1 MGCEGCSYT
10 FESNMYSSTACGGF
24 DSASVDFLKIASP
37 PSAVAHYSYAEIL
50 DLHLIPQGVCLI
62 KT

>member
-1 MGCEGCSYT
+1 
-10 FESNMYSSTACGGF
+10 MYSSTACGGF